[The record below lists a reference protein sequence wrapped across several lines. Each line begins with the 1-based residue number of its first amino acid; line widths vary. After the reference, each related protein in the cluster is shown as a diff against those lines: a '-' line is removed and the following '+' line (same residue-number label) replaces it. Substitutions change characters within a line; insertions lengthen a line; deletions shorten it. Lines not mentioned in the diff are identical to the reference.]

1 MAQVNLPE
9 GLSPGAITAALQ
21 FLAAQ
26 AQEMQERPSGLLPA
40 NMIRGVKKNYKYEY
54 REFPKALTPP
64 DIEVADATQEKR
76 LRVKWNQ
83 PLPWRTNDPEGK
95 QYIAEYYASREYPY
109 RMSPPQVIV
118 HNDNEE
124 ASVRAGWQAEFG
136 SSGPRMYPA
145 WVFHASKDPVQVMN
159 AKDEERLGA
168 GWYSNPQEAMN
179 AAKNERPA
187 QPASEEIE
195 RIDLIKRAEQ
205 LEVPI
210 DARMKT
216 GRIRQ
221 LVEAAEEKRKAA

>member
-9 GLSPGAITAALQ
+9 GLSQGAIMAALQ
-21 FLAAQ
+21 FLQAQ

-83 PLPWRTNDPEGK
+83 PLPWRSNDAEGK
-95 QYIAEYYASREYPY
+95 QFIAEYYAAREYPI
-109 RMSPPQVIV
+109 RMSPPQLVV
-118 HNDNEE
+118 QNDNEE
-124 ASVRAGWQAEFG
+124 AAVRAGWQAEYG
-136 SSGPRMYPA
+136 DSGGRMYPA
-145 WVFHASKDPVQVMN
+145 WLFHASKSPVLVN
-159 AKDEERLGA
+159 SKVEEEKLGA
-168 GWYSNPQEAMN
+168 GWYANPQEAMD
-179 AAKNERPA
+179 AAKNTKPA

-195 RIDLIKRAEQ
+195 RIDLIARAEK
-205 LEVPI
+205 LEVQI
-210 DARMKT
+210 DVRMKT

-221 LVEAAEEKRKAA
+221 LVEMAEDKRKAA